1 MLNGNDKNTF
11 QAMRLLCDTVRESNK
26 PLLFWLGAGVSKW
39 CGYPL
44 WGEVAD
50 DLHSCFVKYEP
61 KYDKQIAINLLEAKK
76 YPEFF
81 DLCKK
86 LNPKKYFSFLSK
98 AFAPRN
104 TTPVYERF
112 IKIINEIKPLHII
125 TTNVDE
131 KLEESLLKSRTIQRT
146 DVEYCLNSI
155 NINESFVCK
164 IHGSIS
170 SVDSVVFTVE
180 DYENLLCDQK
190 FITLLKYIF
199 SSTNVVFIGYGLGD
213 EYILKAL
220 FEVEKLKSIFGDG
233 PHFAVLPETTV
244 TLPPSTRIISYIP
257 VPHRDHRSSLQVV
270 NEIKSAKKTDN
281 DKPLSQ
287 FESLKPLNISSS
299 HLLSYIYPP
308 GTWTSSQHI
317 QFEGKDGGNEPLRS
331 AYLGNGFDNSEL
343 PLNSSTAMHDVIVGL
358 LCFDIVYCHLAA
370 LSRLHNLL
378 GSDIFWE
385 LVRNECLKFI
395 DWKFQE
401 TIIYPH
407 AQALAGGDLGSIL
420 ALNKE
425 KKETTIQET
434 IRKHLKPIPGKEKT
448 AEELF
453 YLLEKN
459 TKIIDRS
466 LEPSVPHLVRGLLLR
481 PSLRKML
488 GMSGG
493 VLTTSIPLWMRF
505 PVLRLANVVKIGCAC
520 QLLGIAST
528 KLEFGTASLAGLA
541 FSAPSGKIATDEM
554 ASYVLTGRFD
564 MDLGKLVLEDP
575 SILLAIMRFR
585 DTQDGISLRKD
596 ILEQLSLGL
605 GSDFVTSVNAS
616 LSSSI
621 PPRTLQAARDKLSGL
636 LTPRNYESGITTVV
650 WNDIKYEEN
659 ALLLW
664 KKRNEK
670 EFLKYCQQQNIRN
683 YDLCPCGSG
692 EKMKFCCKEA
702 LQN

>member
-1 MLNGNDKNTF
+1 MLNGNDKTTF
-11 QAMRLLCDTVRESNK
+11 HAMRLLCDTLRESNK

-44 WGEVAD
+44 WDEVAD

-61 KYDKQIAINLLEAKK
+61 DYDKNIAINFLKEKK

-81 DLCKK
+81 GICRK
-86 LNPKKYFSFLSK
+86 LNQKKYFSFLSK
-98 AFAPRN
+98 SFAARN

-112 IKIINEIKPLHII
+112 VNIINEIKPLHII
-125 TTNVDE
+125 TTNIDE
-131 KLEESLLKSRTIQRT
+131 KLEESLQESRTIQRT
-146 DVEYCLNSI
+146 DIEYCLNSI

-170 SVDSVVFTVE
+170 SVDSVVFTAE
-180 DYENLLCDQK
+180 DYDNLIGDQR

-213 EYILKAL
+213 EYILKSL
-220 FEVEKLKSIFGDG
+220 LEVEDLKSIFGDG
-233 PHFAVLPETTV
+233 PHFAVLPEATA

-257 VPHRDHRSSLQVV
+257 DPHRDHRSSIQVV
-270 NEIKSAKKTDN
+270 NEIKILKKTDN

-287 FESLKPLNISSS
+287 FESLKSLNISSS
-299 HLLSYIYPP
+299 HLLSYVYPP
-308 GTWTSSQHI
+308 GTWTSSQNL
-317 QFEGKDGGNEPLRS
+317 QFEGRDGGKEPSRS
-331 AYLGNGFDNSEL
+331 AYVGNGFDNSEL
-343 PLNSSTAMHDVIVGL
+343 PLSSSTAMHDVIVGL
-358 LCFDIVYCHLAA
+358 LCFDIVYCPLAA
-370 LSRLHNLL
+370 LSRLHDLI
-378 GSDIFWE
+378 GSEIFWE
-385 LVRNECLKFI
+385 LIRNECLKFI
-395 DWKFQE
+395 EWKFQE

-407 AQALAGGDLGSIL
+407 AQALTGGDLGSIL

-434 IRKHLKPIPGKEKT
+434 IRKHLKPVPGKEKT

-453 YLLEKN
+453 SLLEN
-459 TKIIDRS
+459 NIKIIDRS

-520 QLLGIAST
+520 HLLGIAST

-541 FSAPSGKIATDEM
+541 FSAPSGKMATDEM

-564 MDLGKLVLEDP
+564 MDLGKFVLEDP
-575 SILLAIMRFR
+575 SILLGILRFR
-585 DTQDGISLRKD
+585 DTQAGVDLRKD

-621 PPRTLQAARDKLSGL
+621 SPRTLQAARDKLAGL
-636 LTPRNYESGITTVV
+636 LTPKHHESGLTTVV
-650 WNDIKYEEN
+650 WNDIEYEKN

-670 EFLKYCQQQNIRN
+670 EFLEYCNRQNINN

-702 LQN
+702 LQT